1 MLFSDLHIGFDIR
14 DSHFHH
20 GYDLHPCVL
29 QPTSLSSNSSLYQLY
44 SARYMQFKDF
54 IWSNLKLP
62 LQRRVAD
69 EGHSKLY
76 ITFIQRNNTAG
87 RGRSIVNIDA
97 VYEATR
103 ELLPNSTIHI
113 TDLSSIPFS
122 EQLELFAKTDVLVA
136 VGGTALHNSLFMH
149 PGTSILAIMPTA
161 WCDWAW

>member
-1 MLFSDLHIGFDIR
+1 
-14 DSHFHH
+14 
-20 GYDLHPCVL
+20 
-29 QPTSLSSNSSLYQLY
+29 
-44 SARYMQFKDF
+44 MQFKDF